1 MVLSVSTYLLSNV
14 SFDLGNASKMIGI
27 SIDPLIPSFGG
38 RGEGGGGRDRQP
50 TVATKGEI
58 LPLGNSQ
65 GYHEKLPIRN

>member
-38 RGEGGGGRDRQP
+38 RGEGGGTDSQQLLLKGKFYP
-50 TVATKGEI
+50 SGTVKATMKNCRLETRG
-58 LPLGNSQ
+58 
-65 GYHEKLPIRN
+65 

>member
-38 RGEGGGGRDRQP
+38 RGEGQ
-50 TVATKGEI
+50 TA
-58 LPLGNSQ
+58 NSC
-65 GYHEKLPIRN
+65 Y